1 MNGCQNS
8 RRQTTNPEEKEN
20 KENAYRQEK
29 QKKNEQNSL
38 RMEVEKA
45 KTLQTN
51 EKNFHFHEKRL
62 RKVDVVDGYVFGFVF
77 LR

>member
-1 MNGCQNS
+1 ML
-8 RRQTTNPEEKEN
+8 TDK
-20 KENAYRQEK
+20 K
-29 QKKNEQNSL
+29 KKNEQNSL